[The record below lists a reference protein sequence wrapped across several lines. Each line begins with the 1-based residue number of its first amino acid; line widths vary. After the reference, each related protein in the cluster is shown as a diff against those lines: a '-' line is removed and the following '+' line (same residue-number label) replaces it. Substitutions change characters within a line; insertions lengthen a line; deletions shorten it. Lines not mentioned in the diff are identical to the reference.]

1 MKQSRLFPPVLLSL
15 AAIVILSVS
24 HFSAAASWNDIS
36 SIGNDSYNSLH
47 YWGDNIFESTS
58 DLDKFSAY
66 EISLPINSVQLHWNT
81 DEIYRQG
88 LFHGMF
94 VNKTLNIIPNELLT
108 LQIDSHLLIWAQPS
122 EWDNDIHPAPERADH
137 IVFNSNADYIK
148 SVRIP
153 APTSLLLV
161 ALGLISLRYTRS
173 LRL

>member
-15 AAIVILSVS
+15 TAIVILSVL

-47 YWGDNIFESTS
+47 YWGDNTIESTS
-58 DLDKFSAY
+58 DLDKLSAY
-66 EISLPINSVQLHWNT
+66 EIPMPIDSVYLDWNPV
-81 DEIYRQG
+81 EIYRQD

-94 VNKTLNIIPNELLT
+94 MNKILNITPDELLT
-108 LQIDSHLLIWAQPS
+108 LQIDSQPITWAQPS
-122 EWDNDIHPAPERADH
+122 EWDNDIQPASEAADH